1 MTASSEIINCMDK
14 REFEEKIGLHAE
26 AYIIDANQPVKGQFV
41 KKSLRNNE
49 EMRPRLRAKKTPS
62 EINTTG
68 PIHVTKWRKRL
79 EFCVQCCRSVEDRR
93 ELIHLPDGCVKCSCG
108 NKYSNKLTK
117 NTLDV

>member
-1 MTASSEIINCMDK
+1 MDK
-14 REFEEKIGLHAE
+14 REFEKKIGLYAKE
-26 AYIIDANQPVKGQFV
+26 WIIDANQPIKGTYV

-49 EMRPRLRAKKTPS
+49 EMKPRVRAKKKPS

-68 PIHVTKWRKRL
+68 PIQIITWQKRR

-108 NKYSNKLTK
+108 LKYSNKLTK
-117 NTLDV
+117 NTEDV

>member
-1 MTASSEIINCMDK
+1 MDK

-79 EFCVQCCRSVEDRR
+79 EFCIQCCRSVEDRR

-117 NTLDV
+117 NTEDV